1 MKKLIEWKNSP
12 NRKPLIISGAR
23 QVGKTW
29 LMKEFGR
36 EYYDK
41 VAYVSFFNNERIKKV
56 FENDFDINRIVS
68 NLKIESNVNISE
80 NDTLIILDEIQDC
93 PKALESLKSFSE
105 TGQNYHIV
113 AAGSLLGVLLHENI
127 SFPVGK
133 VDELMLYPMNFIEF
147 LDALGEKMLLDVLV
161 KKEFNIIKDQETK
174 YIELLKLYYFIGGM
188 PEVVLEY
195 VENKDLNAVRM
206 KQEIILNQYV
216 RDFSKHIKS
225 TELARMLQLW
235 DAIPTELAK
244 ENKKFIFKNVKIGA
258 RYKEFEIAIEWLK
271 LSGLIYV
278 VNRVRDVKIPLK
290 GYVDHS
296 AFKLYLL
303 DIGLLSA
310 MSELD
315 PKVLIDSNAVFV
327 EYKGALAEQ
336 YVAQQLVQNYSLYYY
351 TSENHM
357 YENDFVLKKDSGIV
371 PIEVKSGK
379 NVKSKSLKYF
389 IDKYNPTS
397 AYRFSLM
404 PYEKHEKMI
413 NIPLYALSLF

>member
-1 MKKLIEWKNSP
+1 M
-12 NRKPLIISGAR
+12 
-23 QVGKTW
+23 
-29 LMKEFGR
+29 M
-36 EYYDK
+36 
-41 VAYVSFFNNERIKKV
+41 
-56 FENDFDINRIVS
+56 
-68 NLKIESNVNISE
+68 
-80 NDTLIILDEIQDC
+80 
-93 PKALESLKSFSE
+93 
-105 TGQNYHIV
+105 
-113 AAGSLLGVLLHENI
+113 
-127 SFPVGK
+127 
-133 VDELMLYPMNFIEF
+133 
-147 LDALGEKMLLDVLV
+147 
-161 KKEFNIIKDQETK
+161 
-174 YIELLKLYYFIGGM
+174 
-188 PEVVLEY
+188 
-195 VENKDLNAVRM
+195 
-206 KQEIILNQYV
+206 
-216 RDFSKHIKS
+216 
-225 TELARMLQLW
+225 QLW

-258 RYKEFEIAIEWLK
+258 RYKECEVAIEWLK
-271 LSGLIYV
+271 RSGLIYV
-278 VNRVRDVKIPLK
+278 VNRVKDVKIPLK
-290 GYVDHS
+290 GYVAHS

-315 PKVLIDSNAVFV
+315 PKILIDSNAVFV

-404 PYEKHEKMI
+404 PYEEHERMI
-413 NIPLYALSLF
+413 NIPLYALPLF